1 MTVRRSFTLFV
12 ALFGLILAATNCSN
26 KSSSDNGDVR
36 FLADGKPISD
46 DSGEEPEAPVIG
58 CSVSQDCPV
67 DLPVCDQFTSSCVEC
82 KKNDDCHGDRAYCN
96 PAWMQCV
103 ECVMKDHCP
112 SDYQFCLEGNCS
124 DKPCFPNHSQ
134 CVGNTVHV
142 CSADGMDPNY
152 EVISCGDNICHK
164 GNCLLCK
171 PNETSCKNNSVI
183 KCKSDGKTF
192 DTLEVCEAPLECL
205 AAQCMYCYPGDMKCE
220 GNVAMRCNL
229 EGTAWEMAQDCSGG
243 GLTCYMGAC
252 LSPCAGDIK
261 QNTNAGC
268 EFFAVDLDNVE
279 SGDNDA
285 QHAQFA
291 VIASNTSNDS
301 SADVTVTKP
310 DGQTIAAT
318 IPPMSLHKFEL
329 PSTWSVDNTMIGQN
343 AFRIGSSQPIVV
355 YQFNPLSNV
364 VEVFSNDASVL
375 LPAPSQGSEY
385 YVMTYGFG
393 GSVVMNEETPSS
405 YFTVVGIS
413 TVPTEVTFTVSTP
426 TMAGGDIPALQK
438 GGSHTVTLQQ
448 GDVLNVNSST
458 PGGDLTGTHIKANA
472 PVAVF
477 GGHECPFTS
486 DLCCCDHVEQQ
497 LIPISN
503 WGTHYILSKSW
514 ERWKE
519 QDYVRI
525 LASQDGTSVTL
536 NPSIVQVPTLNAGQS
551 FTFKTTVNMEIT
563 GNKPILVAQFL
574 SSSYEILGSPNALDC
589 WSSSDCPPPFTCDTI
604 YGYCIGPECSN
615 SNQCV
620 NGTTCE
626 VDLFG
631 GYCAPIGDPAFI
643 LAVSAQQFMDSYVF
657 LTPDAYLR
665 DYVNVIAPMDAQKVV
680 LDNNQIN
687 PASFAAVGSSGYGVY
702 RTEVADGIHTI
713 WSDKKIGIVV
723 YGYDNDV
730 SYGYPGGMGLLE
742 LDL

>member
-1 MTVRRSFTLFV
+1 MRFPNSFMPTLFAVLVV
-12 ALFGLILAATNCSN
+12 AIALAC
-26 KSSSDNGDVR
+26 SSDKKSADGDVT
-36 FLADGKPISD
+36 FLPDGKQV
-46 DSGEEPEAPVIG
+46 SGDGSEEPVGPVVG
-58 CSVSQDCPV
+58 CSVSEDCPF
-67 DLPVCDQFTSSCVEC
+67 DLPVCDQYTKSCVEC
-82 KKNDDCHGDRAYCN
+82 KKNEHCGGTKPFCN

-112 SDYQFCLEGNCS
+112 SEYQFCLEGTCS
-124 DKPCFPNHSQ
+124 DKPCFPNAAQ

-152 EVISCGDNICHK
+152 EVISCGDKVCHK
-164 GNCLLCK
+164 GNCLECK
-171 PNETSCKNNSVI
+171 PNEVSCKNDAVI
-183 KCKSDGKTF
+183 KCHSDGKAY
-192 DTLEVCEAPLECL
+192 DALEVCQPPLQCL
-205 AAQCMYCYPGDMKCE
+205 GAQCMYCYPGDKMCQ
-220 GNVAMRCNL
+220 GNIAMRCNI
-229 EGTAWEMAQDCSGG
+229 EGTAWEMAQDCSQG

-268 EFFAVDLDNVE
+268 EFFAVDLDNYE
-279 SGDNDA
+279 SFDNDA
-285 QHAQFA
+285 QHAQYA
-291 VIASNTSNDS
+291 VIASNTSKDA

-329 PSTWSVDNTMIGQN
+329 PATWSVNDTMIGKN
-343 AFRIGSSQPIVV
+343 AFRISASQPIVV
-355 YQFNPLSNV
+355 YQFNPLSNI

-375 LPAPSQGSEY
+375 LPAPSQGTEY

-393 GSVVMNEETPSS
+393 GSTPMTEETPSS
-405 YFTVVGIS
+405 YFTVVGLS
-413 TVPTEVTFTVSTP
+413 TVPTEVTFTVSAP
-426 TMAGGDIPALQK
+426 TKGGGTIPALQK
-438 GGSHTVTLQQ
+438 GGVHTVTLNQ
-448 GDVLNVNSST
+448 GEVLNVNSST

-477 GGHECPFTS
+477 GGHECPFTA
-486 DLCCCDHVEQQ
+486 DLCCCDHLEQQ
-497 LIPISN
+497 LIPVTN
-503 WGTHYILSKSW
+503 WGTHYIVSKSW

-536 NPSIVQVPTLNAGQS
+536 NPAIAQVPTLNAGQYY
-551 FTFKTTVNMEIT
+551 TFKTNVNLEIT
-563 GNKPILVAQFL
+563 ASKPILVAQIL
-574 SSSYEILGSPNALDC
+574 SSSYEILGTSKAMDC
-589 WSSSDCPPPFTCDTI
+589 WSNSDCPSPFTCDTWS
-604 YGYCIGPECSN
+604 GNCVGPDCSN

-626 VDLFG
+626 LDALG
-631 GYCAPIGDPAFI
+631 GYCAPIGDPALI

-665 DYVNVIAPMDAQKVV
+665 DYLNVIAPLDAQTVV

-687 PASFAAVGSSGYGVY
+687 PASFIPVGSSGYGVF
-702 RTEVADGIHTI
+702 RTAVGDGIHTI